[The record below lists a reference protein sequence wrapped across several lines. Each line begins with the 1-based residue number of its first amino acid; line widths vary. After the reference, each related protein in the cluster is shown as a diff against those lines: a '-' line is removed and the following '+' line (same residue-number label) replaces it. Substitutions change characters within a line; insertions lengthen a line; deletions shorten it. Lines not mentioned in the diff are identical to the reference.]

1 MSSKKKSGAKNL
13 VSLKDRTTEEQ
24 REIARKGGVASGKAR
39 REKKLLSEF
48 YGSLLADTF
57 DVKVEGEI
65 EKLSGEKFFQ
75 AIVKDIVTKRD
86 SSSVAMLK
94 EIREATEGSKAKHE
108 LSGGEEPIKVKWQK

>member
-1 MSSKKKSGAKNL
+1 MSKANKGQENLIPTNKRSKAE
-13 VSLKDRTTEEQ
+13 V
-24 REIARKGGVASGKAR
+24 REIGRKGGVASGKAR

-57 DVKVEGEI
+57 DVKIEGEI

>member
-1 MSSKKKSGAKNL
+1 MSKANKGQENL
-13 VSLKDRTTEEQ
+13 IPQNKRTKAEQ

-108 LSGGEEPIKVKWQK
+108 IAGGEEPIKVKWQK

>member
-1 MSSKKKSGAKNL
+1 MS
-13 VSLKDRTTEEQ
+13 VRSLKTFVGIDVSKDKFDACC
-24 REIARKGGVASGKAR
+24 IGK
-39 REKKLLSEF
+39 
-48 YGSLLADTF
+48 
-57 DVKVEGEI
+57 
-65 EKLSGEKFFQ
+65 SGEKFFQ